1 MLTPAGQ
8 IHHCVLAAN
17 QGVFSISEGED
28 TATGIVGLTAC
39 FRIDDSVCFRV
50 NIDGSNL
57 G

>member
-17 QGVFSISEGED
+17 QGVFTISEGED

-39 FRIDDSVCFRV
+39 FRIDDNVCFRV
-50 NIDGSNL
+50 NIDCSNL